1 MRAAK
6 SISVRIIL
14 IICMNAVS
22 LCLFG
27 QSHVIFDHLTI
38 DNGLSDGT
46 VHSIIRDS
54 KGFMWFCADDGLNRY
69 DGYNFK
75 VYKPELGDKNF
86 GLSIQ
91 FYDIAEDSFGRLW
104 IGTSS
109 GLYFLDNNHDRIVNF
124 TRLTGVG
131 LNNMCLNERST
142 CLFWDSSGF
151 LWVGSYF
158 GTAKIR
164 IGSGSVFDIK
174 EDDIT
179 TFSISSTEPFR
190 IENNAV
196 FSICNDRKGNIWLA
210 TNSDYLECFNYE
222 ENKISHYRI
231 NVPTINNWGDLSK
244 KIAIDKED
252 NFWISTKG
260 LGIFYWNRNKNIFSE
275 VNLYSEN
282 NKPIDTKFVKTFL
295 IDRNNRLLIGT
306 DGNGLV
312 VFDREKNSV
321 VHYFKDK
328 NDQSN
333 MSSNAVYSI
342 YEDPTGIFWIGNY
355 ITGISR
361 IISKKLDFGVN
372 FSLPHSETG
381 LSHNIVT
388 AFCEDQNGK
397 IWISTDGGGLNLFD
411 RETNLFKHYKH
422 DPNDPSSISTNVTM
436 ALFCDN
442 QNSIWVGTYNGGLN
456 KFDQKTQRFKNYRF
470 NPNDSTTISSNH
482 PWSFAQ
488 DKNNNLWVATC
499 NVGLNLLKPGTS
511 SFVRYTVK
519 DPIYSGP
526 QQIISNAITH
536 LLIDK
541 QNRLWI
547 ATENGFDMVDLNK
560 VDFNVPVPQLVFNHY
575 LHSDS
580 VNSISDNKISY
591 VTLDNDDNIWIGT
604 KGSGLDKLDLKT
616 STFTNYSVKDGLSH
630 NVVNGILFDSHNN
643 PWISTNY
650 GISNL
655 DLKTNKFINYST
667 SDGLQSNI
675 FVKTSC
681 LKTHDGLF
689 FFGNINGFNVFYPE
703 KIVSDKHETTS
714 VLITDFRLFNQS
726 IKAGDSI
733 NGRVILEKPIFE
745 MAEIKLDYKENDL
758 SFEFS
763 AMNYSS
769 PEKISFSYMMEGF
782 NRDWQV
788 TDAKMRIAKYTNLDP
803 GEYVFKVRSSFNKA
817 IWSDEIASIKIIIRP
832 PWWKMLWFKIAVT
845 ILLVGF
851 WIIGYSVRVYTL
863 EKQKYIL
870 GKMVDEKTKQLQ
882 ETNEKLNESNITKDK
897 FLSIIAHDLINPFN
911 TILGFSDLLL
921 NNYSEY
927 DDETRIKTVKTIN
940 DSSTELYELLGNLLQ
955 WSRSERGL
963 LQYSP
968 EKMDLNSIISKIAD
982 LFSATAN
989 AKNIKIELNLSDKES
1004 IVNSDVFLLNTILRN
1019 LISNSIKFTP
1029 KGGRISIKTEVKGKY
1044 IVVSVADNGVGI
1056 SAENL
1061 ENLFRIDIQHSTLGT
1076 NSEKGTGLGLFLV
1089 KEFVMKQKGE
1099 LRIESEE
1106 GKGSTFSFT
1115 VPRWNV

>member
-27 QSHVIFDHLTI
+27 QSHVIFDHLTT

-54 KGFMWFCADDGLNRY
+54 KGFMWFCTDDGLNRY

-86 GLSIQ
+86 GQSIQ
-91 FYDIAEDSFGRLW
+91 FYDITEDSFGRLW

-124 TRLTGVG
+124 TELTGVG
-131 LNNMCLNERST
+131 LKNLCLNERST
-142 CLFWDSSGF
+142 CLFWDSTGF

-158 GTAKIR
+158 GSTKIR
-164 IGSGSVFDIK
+164 IGSSSVFDIK
-174 EDDIT
+174 NDDLT
-179 TFSISSTEPFR
+179 TFSISSTEPFK

-196 FSICNDRKGNIWLA
+196 FSICKDRKGDIWMA
-210 TNSDYLECFNYE
+210 TNSDYLECFNYK
-222 ENKISHYRI
+222 ENRITRHKI

-244 KIAIDKED
+244 KIALDKDD

-260 LGIFYWNRNKNIFSE
+260 LGIFYWDRNKNTFSE
-275 VNLYSEN
+275 INLYSEN
-282 NKPIDTKFVKTFL
+282 NELIDTKFVKTFL
-295 IDRNNRLLIGT
+295 IDRANRLFVGT

-312 VFDREKNSV
+312 VYDKGKNSV

-333 MSSNAVYSI
+333 MSSNAIYSI
-342 YEDPTGIFWIGNY
+342 FEDSTGIYWFGNY

-388 AFCEDQNGK
+388 AFCEDKNGK

-411 RETNLFKHYKH
+411 RKTNLFKHYKY
-422 DPNDPSSISTNVTM
+422 DTNDPSSISTNVTM

-442 QNSIWVGTYNGGLN
+442 QNNIWVGTYNGGLN
-456 KFDQKTQRFKNYRF
+456 KFDQKTQRFQNFRF

-482 PWSFAQ
+482 PWCFAQ
-488 DKNNNLWVATC
+488 DKIGNLWVATC
-499 NVGLNLLKPGTS
+499 NVGLNLLKPGSS
-511 SFVRYTVK
+511 SFIRYRVK
-519 DPIYSGP
+519 DPYYFGP
-526 QQIISNAITH
+526 LQIISSAITH
-536 LLIDK
+536 LLIDN

-547 ATENGFDMVDLNK
+547 ATESGFDMVDLNN
-560 VDFNVPVPQLVFNHY
+560 VDFNAKVPQLVFSHY

-580 VNSISDNKISY
+580 VNSISDNKVSY
-591 VTLDNDDNIWIGT
+591 IALDNDDNLWLGT
-604 KGSGLDKLDLKT
+604 KGSGLDKFDMKT

-630 NVVNGILFDSHNN
+630 NVVNGILFDSLNN
-643 PWISTNY
+643 PWISTNN

-681 LKTHDGLF
+681 LKTHDGMF

-703 KIVSDKHETTS
+703 KIISEKHETTS

-745 MAEIKLDYKENDL
+745 MAEITLDYKENDL

-782 NRDWQV
+782 SRDWQV
-788 TDAKMRIAKYTNLDP
+788 TDAKMRVAKYTNLDP
-803 GEYVFKVRSSFNKA
+803 GEYVFKVRSSYNKE
-817 IWSDEIASIKIIIRP
+817 IWSDEIASIKIIIKP
-832 PWWKMLWFKIAVT
+832 PWWKMLWFRIVLT
-845 ILLVGF
+845 VFLVGF
-851 WIIGYSVRVYTL
+851 WIIGYSARVYSL
-863 EKQKYIL
+863 EKQKSIL

-882 ETNEKLNESNITKDK
+882 ETNEKLRESNITKDK

-911 TILGFSDLLL
+911 TVLGFSDLLL

-927 DDETRIKTVKTIN
+927 DDETRMKTIKTIN
-940 DSSTELYELLGNLLQ
+940 DSSTELFELLGNLLQ

-963 LQYSP
+963 LQYLP
-968 EKMDLNSIISKIAD
+968 ERIDMSSIILKIVA
-982 LFSATAN
+982 LFSATAE
-989 AKNIKIELNLSDKES
+989 AKDIKIELNLSDKES
-1004 IVNSDVFLLNTILRN
+1004 IVNSDVYLLNTILRN

-1029 KGGRISIKTEVKGKY
+1029 KGGKISIVTEVEEKQV
-1044 IVVSVADNGVGI
+1044 VVSVADNGVGI

-1061 ENLFRIDIQHSTLGT
+1061 ENLFRIDILHSTLGT

-1089 KEFVMKQKGE
+1089 KEFVVKQKGE
-1099 LRIESEE
+1099 LRIESEVN
-1106 GKGSTFSFT
+1106 KGSRFTFT
-1115 VPRWNV
+1115 VPRWNA